1 MTAATANFGAY
12 LLQPIGDDLLIGC
25 GNSPGNEDGCQI
37 FRSADGATF
46 AHEFSPSEQ
55 GANVDGQLLSGEWWV
70 CGQDPS
76 PDDWTLGN
84 IYRRNVAGVWSKIR
98 TLPNVIHALGLWH
111 DGATIYVAVGAHTGD
126 NATWRGRVLRS
137 SDGGATWTAAD
148 VNAYRCY
155 DVIGFDGALYAIGYD
170 WTGSAYTQDLHV
182 STDNGATWSKV
193 ADATPALKP
202 RLVAFGGQ
210 LIGVQS
216 GMAGVFAVAAGGT
229 VTLHSTPFT
238 ITNQWNVLADGGDGY
253 LYALASNGVWRSADL
268 ATWQFY
274 AAVSNPISLTAWP
287 GLGLMVS
294 DSGLAARLWL
304 IPILDTP

>member
-1 MTAATANFGAY
+1 MTAATAAFGAY
-12 LLQPIGDDLLIGC
+12 LLQPIGGDLLIGC

-46 AHEFSPSEQ
+46 THEFAPSEQ
-55 GANVDGQLLSGEWWV
+55 GANVDGQLVGGEWWV

-84 IYRRNVAGVWSKIR
+84 IYQRSAAGVWSKIR

-111 DGATIYVAVGAHTGD
+111 DGATIYVAVGAHTG
-126 NATWRGRVLRS
+126 NSATWRGRVLRS
-137 SDGGATWTAAD
+137 SDGGATWTAAE
-148 VNAYRCY
+148 VNNYRCY
-155 DVIGFDGALYAIGYD
+155 DVIGFDGRLYAIGYD

-193 ADATPALKP
+193 AGVTPAIKP
-202 RLVAFGGQ
+202 RLVLHDGS

-216 GMAGVFAVAAGGT
+216 SLAGVFAVAAGGS

-238 ITNQWNVLADGGDGY
+238 IADSWNVLDSDGTN
-253 LYALASNGVWRSADL
+253 LYVLASNGTVWRSADFS
-268 ATWQFY
+268 TWTAYTQV
-274 AAVSNPISLTAWP
+274 AGAISIKHWP
-287 GLGLMVS
+287 GHGLMIG
-294 DSGLAARLWL
+294 DMGAAARIW
-304 IPILDTP
+304 IS